1 MSILSSMSLWQSI
14 PAEEEPLLQSPPYYL
29 AGAQLLTAQPNTCTP
44 SGTYSSSATGMADSS
59 QGQANGHS
67 EANGTAPTAA
77 GFSLTFGAAK
87 GRGGQPHRT
96 LKPASKQAKPEAANG
111 FGVED
116 QSRAG
121 PRIIPKQADTFAT
134 ERQRAPRFLPTAG
147 QDPANGLSFEQADA
161 EQDR

>member
-1 MSILSSMSLWQSI
+1 
-14 PAEEEPLLQSPPYYL
+14 
-29 AGAQLLTAQPNTCTP
+29 
-44 SGTYSSSATGMADSS
+44 MADSTR
-59 QGQANGHS
+59 GQANGHA
-67 EANGTAPTAA
+67 EANGTAPAAA

-96 LKPASKQAKPEAANG
+96 LKPALRQAKPEAANG
-111 FGVED
+111 FGAED
-116 QSRAG
+116 QSKAG

-147 QDPANGLSFEQADA
+147 QDPSNGLSFEQADA